1 VEWKLAA
8 HGDVPR
14 NDGHPDGF
22 EEKTF
27 GKVGR
32 LVWFHG
38 ACAIAGPIAYWKR
51 SAVMVTGGALTV
63 VEADRADVAVIT
75 VEHVAG
81 ARSIGTHANELWI
94 EVAEGILAIPLT
106 DLEKLARDAPA
117 ETSITMSTWH
127 PHRNAFAR
135 VPAKVAWVMGN
146 EALVNIHETRG
157 RQIRLDAGKFG
168 LVKGM
173 EIAFV
178 DQLWPGAYTSIDVPG
193 KPRQT
198 VQPVQPL
205 RVASARTERMA
216 PRDPAAGAW
225 DSIPR
230 TGASIALVEQ
240 LAANP
245 GDDHAR
251 EVLLDALADAGEP
264 CATTF
269 ALLRAGKHVAAAD
282 RDAAL
287 GPLIHFLTNIK
298 FREGLPASGS
308 VVHQP
313 PEDPSAVN
321 AFLADLRLAMLDT
334 VRIGKGPERLYRQ
347 IVSAPNLAG
356 LRQADG
362 TNHHVLKD
370 LREHR
375 AGQLTHLYKVPY
387 TNTLAM
393 SLVAAPAFASLQFLE
408 LVCHGNNVV
417 RRAHDLLD
425 ELASLSAKNLHI
437 SFDAYPR
444 DAQIVANLVIPA
456 FRQLGLAG
464 FGISGVIL
472 ERTSSGVDVRIADSA
487 ALAIANLARETYQ

>member
-1 VEWKLAA
+1 MQPVPVLETKRLVLTILPASAASRLLTFALENDAHLARWE
-8 HGDVPR
+8 PP
-14 NDGHPDGF
+14 HPDGF

-94 EVAEGILAIPLT
+94 ELAEGILAIPLG
-106 DLEKLARDAPA
+106 DVEKLARDAPA
-117 ETSITMSTWH
+117 ETSITVSTWH

-205 RVASARTERMA
+205 RVASARTERMT

-251 EVLLDALADAGEP
+251 EVLLDVLADAGEP
-264 CATTF
+264 CAATF

-308 VVHQP
+308 V
-313 PEDPSAVN
+313 
-321 AFLADLRLAMLDT
+321 
-334 VRIGKGPERLYRQ
+334 
-347 IVSAPNLAG
+347 
-356 LRQADG
+356 
-362 TNHHVLKD
+362 
-370 LREHR
+370 
-375 AGQLTHLYKVPY
+375 
-387 TNTLAM
+387 
-393 SLVAAPAFASLQFLE
+393 
-408 LVCHGNNVV
+408 
-417 RRAHDLLD
+417 
-425 ELASLSAKNLHI
+425 
-437 SFDAYPR
+437 
-444 DAQIVANLVIPA
+444 
-456 FRQLGLAG
+456 
-464 FGISGVIL
+464 
-472 ERTSSGVDVRIADSA
+472 DSA
-487 ALAIANLARETYQ
+487 DIPTGCTPQIAVTICCASR